1 MCWCAAAFLLLLLV
15 VPLVFQAPEA
25 PAAREARRPHCVRR
39 RASKPARALRSLR
52 RPPHQWG
59 WVADVLSCA
68 SSRSPAWSCHRPRA
82 PRQVPPQAPQVS
94 CLALACRIAESTP
107 NFARNSPKVL
117 SNREI
122 RSLEFQ
128 RFGALL
134 NVQAIELHA
143 TVLGVWSYALV
154 MSHAIPSGVFHGV
167 RPDRWNSADYA
178 VVLAGVG
185 LKLHAELR
193 CEVALPWLSLL
204 LRGIALHRWAMHY
217 IRRRCTAS
225 LLVHCCAIWCIASVS
240 SASLR
245 CGETG
250 GAFATL
256 CERWLDTG
264 GTFARGQWWFSGC

>member
-1 MCWCAAAFLLLLLV
+1 MWCRWCSGRRASCSVGPGCLVCPWAVAFLLLLRV
-15 VPLVFQAPEA
+15 VPLVFWAPEG
-25 PAAREARRPHCVRR
+25 PAAREARRPHVVRR

-52 RPPHQWG
+52 RPPHRRRLLG
-59 WVADVLSCA
+59 A
-68 SSRSPAWSCHRPRA
+68 SARCPARPCRHPRA
-82 PRQVPPQAPQVS
+82 LRPGPSGPPGALHTGGACLVRRLVVRPGPAATPLVS
-94 CLALACRIAESTP
+94 CPDLACRIAESTP
-107 NFARNSPKVL
+107 NFACNSPKAL

-185 LKLHAELR
+185 LESHAELGR
-193 CEVALPWLSLL
+193 PLFRGLACCSEVL
-204 LRGIALHRWAMHY
+204 HY
-217 IRRRCTAS
+217 IGGRCT
-225 LLVHCCAIWCIASVS
+225 
-240 SASLR
+240 
-245 CGETG
+245 T
-250 GAFATL
+250 
-256 CERWLDTG
+256 
-264 GTFARGQWWFSGC
+264 

>member
-1 MCWCAAAFLLLLLV
+1 MVRRLV
-15 VPLVFQAPEA
+15 VRPGPAATPLV
-25 PAAREARRPHCVRR
+25 
-39 RASKPARALRSLR
+39 
-52 RPPHQWG
+52 
-59 WVADVLSCA
+59 SC
-68 SSRSPAWSCHRPRA
+68 PD
-82 PRQVPPQAPQVS
+82 
-94 CLALACRIAESTP
+94 LACRIAESTP
-107 NFARNSPKVL
+107 NFACNSPKAL

-193 CEVALPWLSLL
+193 CEVSLPWLSLL
-204 LRGIALHRWAMHY
+204 LRGIALHRWAMH
-217 IRRRCTAS
+217 CFVAS
-225 LLVHCCAIWCIASVS
+225 AL
-240 SASLR
+240 LR

>member
-1 MCWCAAAFLLLLLV
+1 MVRRLV
-15 VPLVFQAPEA
+15 VRPGPAATPLV
-25 PAAREARRPHCVRR
+25 
-39 RASKPARALRSLR
+39 
-52 RPPHQWG
+52 
-59 WVADVLSCA
+59 SC
-68 SSRSPAWSCHRPRA
+68 PD
-82 PRQVPPQAPQVS
+82 
-94 CLALACRIAESTP
+94 LACRIAESTP
-107 NFARNSPKVL
+107 NFACNSPKAL

-264 GTFARGQWWFSGC
+264 GTFARGKCWFSGC